1 MSVALRLL
9 NVALRA
15 ATMASKLLLIFFF
28 LTHSNLLRS
37 EFMG

>member
-1 MSVALRLL
+1 MSPWLRLL

-28 LTHSNLLRS
+28 RSSSNLLRS
-37 EFMG
+37 GFTG